1 MIQYWRK
8 TIIFWHT
15 PPLTFQGRAQ
25 FGYNSCQKR
34 RQLVIEHGLC
44 FPTRIQLSC
53 LLWDFPTRRWLPS
66 FPTRFVLSSLVWFWH
81 SVVTLHTSSGYS
93 FCRALL
99 TKIAFP
105 FVINFNFAP
114 LTSPSLP
121 VISPTTLPIFQL
133 LLFTLSSCTKTTSP
147 SLTLLRPSSLLWWC
161 SLNLP
166 DISLSTDSKNE
177 LTTMRGTWTFL
188 DTPFHS
194 PPHHSWPP
202 LADLTTN
209 VHR

>member
-81 SVVTLHTSSGYS
+81 CCHTTYLWWIQLLQGSVDKDSFPLCYQFQFRTSNLTILASNQPHNFTHLPITPFHIVLVHQDHVSFTYLAQTFLLTMMMLFKSARYFSLHRFQKWIDNHARYLNLLRNPISLSSSSFLTSSG
-93 FCRALL
+93 RL
-99 TKIAFP
+99 
-105 FVINFNFAP
+105 NN
-114 LTSPSLP
+114 
-121 VISPTTLPIFQL
+121 Q
-133 LLFTLSSCTKTTSP
+133 
-147 SLTLLRPSSLLWWC
+147 RP
-161 SLNLP
+161 
-166 DISLSTDSKNE
+166 
-177 LTTMRGTWTFL
+177 
-188 DTPFHS
+188 
-194 PPHHSWPP
+194 
-202 LADLTTN
+202 
-209 VHR
+209 